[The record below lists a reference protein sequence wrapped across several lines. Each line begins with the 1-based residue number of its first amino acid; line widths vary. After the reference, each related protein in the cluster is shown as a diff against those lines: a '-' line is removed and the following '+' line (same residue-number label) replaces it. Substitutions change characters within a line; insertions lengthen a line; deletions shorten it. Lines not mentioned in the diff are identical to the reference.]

1 MKNVTTTSK
10 TLLLVST
17 LLVAVFSSC
26 SKVEMEQTTNDAKV
40 CENTVYVQTK
50 IYTYKYGII
59 ANTLEYSD
67 IVEVKKH
74 KADSVLSAQYEKAY
88 PVFVRVQNCY

>member
-1 MKNVTTTSK
+1 MKNVSK
-10 TLLLVST
+10 FKKPLLFIST
-17 LLVAVFSSC
+17 LLVVVFSSC
-26 SKVEMEQTTNDAKV
+26 SKVRMEQTTNDAKI

-59 ANTLEYSD
+59 VNTLEYSD
-67 IVEVKKH
+67 IAEVKKY
-74 KADSVLSAQYEKAY
+74 KSDSTLKAQYEKAY

>member
-1 MKNVTTTSK
+1 MKNVPPTSK

-17 LLVAVFSSC
+17 LLVAVFYSC
-26 SKVEMEQTTNDAKV
+26 SKVRMEQNTSDAKV

-59 ANTLEYSD
+59 SNTLEYSD
-67 IVEVKKH
+67 IDEVKKH
-74 KADSVLSAQYEKAY
+74 KADSALSAQYEKAY